1 MSPRPKRELGRERS
15 ATITQIKAVARQQ
28 MAEHGTAGLSLRGI
42 GRAMGITAPAIYN
55 YFPRLD
61 DLITALIV
69 DAFTALADAI
79 EAAELAVQSEACGP
93 KIQASCLAYREWAI
107 THPVDFQLIYGNPI
121 SGYVAPADITRPLA
135 QRPFD
140 GLLRLFLA
148 AYQTG
153 ELVVPAEYAPVPSGV
168 SAHFAAW
175 LPEAIHD
182 FPDALLCLITSGWA
196 RIHGMVMLELFEH
209 LGPVVGDSAA
219 FYRYELGAFLQQLGM
234 TEGIQNNTRRM
245 KTMLSSTSPELT
257 FPKIISLPNGWQPE
271 GIASGSGTSFYVGS
285 LADGAI
291 YAGDFGTGRGS
302 VLAPGQP
309 GLMAMG
315 LSVDQRSNPLFVAG
329 AVGGQGRVYDAATG
343 ALLRTYQFQ
352 DMLNAAPMS
361 TLVNDVIVTREAAYF
376 TDSFAAFLY
385 RVPLGPDGALPDQ
398 SAVIRMPLSGDFVQV
413 PQSPQAPGGFVLNS
427 NGIEATSDGKWL
439 VIVQTVT
446 GKLFRVDP
454 QTGATKLIDLG
465 GAALPIGDGLLL
477 AGSRLYV
484 VQNSLNIAVVNLNHD
499 LTSGAIERTITD
511 PAFRVPSTIASF
523 GDSLYAVNARFD
535 TTPGPDVDYDIVKVP
550 KN

>member
-1 MSPRPKRELGRERS
+1 
-15 ATITQIKAVARQQ
+15 
-28 MAEHGTAGLSLRGI
+28 
-42 GRAMGITAPAIYN
+42 
-55 YFPRLD
+55 
-61 DLITALIV
+61 
-69 DAFTALADAI
+69 
-79 EAAELAVQSEACGP
+79 
-93 KIQASCLAYREWAI
+93 
-107 THPVDFQLIYGNPI
+107 
-121 SGYVAPADITRPLA
+121 
-135 QRPFD
+135 
-140 GLLRLFLA
+140 
-148 AYQTG
+148 
-153 ELVVPAEYAPVPSGV
+153 
-168 SAHFAAW
+168 
-175 LPEAIHD
+175 
-182 FPDALLCLITSGWA
+182 
-196 RIHGMVMLELFEH
+196 
-209 LGPVVGDSAA
+209 
-219 FYRYELGAFLQQLGM
+219 
-234 TEGIQNNTRRM
+234 
-245 KTMLSSTSPELT
+245 MLSSTSPELT

-291 YAGDFGTGRGS
+291 YAGDFATGRGS
-302 VLAPGQP
+302 VLVPGQS

-315 LSVDQRSNPLFVAG
+315 MYVDQRSNALFVAG
-329 AVGGQGRVYDAATG
+329 AVGGQGRVYDASTG

-398 SAVIRMPLSGDFVQV
+398 SAVNRIPLSGDFVQV

-446 GKLFRVDP
+446 GGLFRVDP

-465 GAALPIGDGLLL
+465 GATLPMGDGLLF

-484 VQNSLNIAVVNLNHD
+484 VQNSLNIAVVNLNND

-535 TTPGPDVDYDIVKVP
+535 TAPGPNVDYDIVKVP

>member
-1 MSPRPKRELGRERS
+1 MSRRDRMRDL
-15 ATITQIKAVARQQ
+15 TIAEIKATARQQ
-28 MAEHGTAGLSLRGI
+28 MAESGTAGVSLSAI
-42 GRAMGITAPAIYN
+42 ARAMELSAPALYR
-55 YFPRLD
+55 YFASRD
-61 DLITALIV
+61 DLVTALIV
-69 DAFTALADAI
+69 DAFNDLADTI
-79 EAAELAVQSEACGP
+79 QAAESAVEAKTCAL
-93 KIQASCLAYREWAI
+93 KIAASCLAYREWAI
-107 THPVDFQLIYGNPI
+107 AHPVDFQLIYGNPI
-121 SGYVAPADITRPLA
+121 PGYVAPAEITVPLA
-135 QRPFD
+135 RRPFD
-140 GLLRLFLA
+140 GLARLFLE
-148 AYQTG
+148 AYQGG
-153 ELVVPAEYAPVPSGV
+153 ELVVPAEYVPVPASIT
-168 SAHFAAW
+168 AHFAIW
-175 LPEAIHD
+175 LPEAGYD
-182 FPDALLCLITSGWA
+182 FPDALLCLLMSGWA

-245 KTMLSSTSPELT
+245 KTMLSSISPEVT
-257 FPKIISLPNGWQPE
+257 FPKIIWLPNGWQPE

-302 VLAPGQP
+302 VLVPGQP

-315 LSVDQRSNPLFVAG
+315 LYVDQRSNALFVAG
-329 AVGGQGRVYDAATG
+329 GMGGQGRVYDASSG

-352 DMLNAAPMS
+352 DMLNASPMS

-376 TDSFAAFLY
+376 TDSFDAFLY
-385 RVPLGPDGALPDQ
+385 RVPLGPSGALPDQ
-398 SAVIRMPLSGDFVQV
+398 SAVNRIPLSGDFVQV
-413 PQSPQAPGGFVLNS
+413 PQAPGTFVLNA

-454 QTGATKLIDLG
+454 QTGVTKLIDLG
-465 GAALPIGDGLLL
+465 GAALPIGDGLLF

-484 VQNSLNIAVVNLNHD
+484 VQNSLNIAVVNLNND

-511 PAFRVPSTIASF
+511 PDFRVPSTIASF

-535 TTPGPDVDYDIVKVP
+535 TTPGPNVDYDIVKVP